1 MLVVRCESGAGCSV
15 MTPEADGLP
24 RMKQMSAGRK
34 PESYFLF
41 GGIERLT
48 YDILRGEAVSA
59 ATVRDAQAIIQR
71 VHALEDALNNRISA
85 QYHDATGE

>member
-1 MLVVRCESGAGCSV
+1 
-15 MTPEADGLP
+15 MTPETDGLP

-48 YDILRGEAVSA
+48 YDLMRGEAVSA
-59 ATVRDAQAIIQR
+59 ATVRDAQALILR
-71 VHALEDALNNRISA
+71 VDALKDALTQRIDL
-85 QYHDATGE
+85 QYPAMEAADAVR

>member
-1 MLVVRCESGAGCSV
+1 
-15 MTPEADGLP
+15 MTPEANGLP

-71 VHALEDALNNRISA
+71 VHALEDALNNRINA
-85 QYHDATGE
+85 QYSGCTNETS

>member
-1 MLVVRCESGAGCSV
+1 M

-24 RMKQMSAGRK
+24 RMKQLSAGRK

-48 YDILRGEAVSA
+48 YDLMRGEAVSA
-59 ATVRDAQAIIQR
+59 ATVTDAKAIIQR
-71 VHALEDALNNRISA
+71 VHALEDALNNRINMQFPA
-85 QYHDATGE
+85 IVEAAE